1 MDVRK
6 NEMTDTKYPSVL
18 DASRGLLL
26 DAVRVARKAD
36 TEFCVVGGWSPYIR
50 NAAPIPH
57 PGTKDVDLLF
67 KKGAKSGELSG
78 VIHAFLDAGYLV
90 SAKHQFQ
97 LLRRLNV
104 NGKPLIFNV
113 DFLHPLETTQAA
125 ELMVDH
131 MDLDVLECRER
142 EEGLR
147 MKSIALPASD
157 FVFDGHVVNAVVS
170 AVDPTTGNEEDVNVP
185 LIDEV
190 GVFITKFQSVMQPK
204 RPRDAFDIFV
214 SLTQSADQ
222 EATLAGICALRARY
236 EGIDKLARCF
246 LKFLKKDTFEKNV
259 CRFGRE
265 MKHPIQNPR
274 KTVKDLIAR
283 TSNKA
288 N

>member
-1 MDVRK
+1 
-6 NEMTDTKYPSVL
+6 MTDIRYPSVL

-26 DAVRVARKAD
+26 DAVRVARRAN

-67 KKGAKSGELSG
+67 REGAGAGKLSG
-78 VIHAFLDAGYLV
+78 VIQAFLDADYLV

-104 NGKPLIFNV
+104 NGRPLIFNV
-113 DFLHPLETTQAA
+113 DLLHPLETTQVA

-131 MDLDVLECRER
+131 MDLDVLVCTER

-147 MKSIALPASD
+147 MKSIAVPASA
-157 FVFDGHVVNAVVS
+157 FVFDGHVVNAEVR

-190 GVFITKFQSVMQPK
+190 GVFITKFQSVMQAK

-214 SLTQSADQ
+214 SLTQSVDQ
-222 EATLAGICALRARY
+222 ETTLAGITELRMRY
-236 EGIDKLARCF
+236 EGIDELARGF
-246 LKFLKKDTFEKNV
+246 LKFLKQGAFEKNV

-265 MKHPIQNPR
+265 MNHSIQNPR
-274 KTVKDLIAR
+274 ETVNDLIGR
-283 TSNKA
+283 TSNKTPRHVR
-288 N
+288 